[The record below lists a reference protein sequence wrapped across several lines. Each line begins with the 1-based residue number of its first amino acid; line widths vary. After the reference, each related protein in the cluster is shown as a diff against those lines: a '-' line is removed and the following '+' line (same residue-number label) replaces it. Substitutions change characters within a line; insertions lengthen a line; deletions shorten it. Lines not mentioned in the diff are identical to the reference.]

1 LKTKLQ
7 TNFKGIITGFRMQ
20 FARSLISTLDSSIA
34 EIAHMVGYE
43 DESNFFRNF
52 KTRYGMSPLQY
63 KKTLTE

>member
-1 LKTKLQ
+1 
-7 TNFKGIITGFRMQ
+7 MQ

-63 KKTLTE
+63 FKCQIKLEILAAHQ